1 MKILLIIIL
10 IISYSLPSF
19 SNDFDNPMHVIV
31 NLSGKW
37 KFKIGDNKAWAAE
50 KLNLD
55 EWEDIKVPSSWEN
68 QGFPGY
74 DGYAWYRTEFILGT
88 EYSNSTLQLLL
99 GYIDDVDE
107 VFLNGV
113 KIGQKGSFPPSFWTA
128 YNSERNYQMP
138 AGVIKYN
145 QKNTLA
151 IRVYDAQLDG
161 GILHGNIGIYAKNNP
176 IPCDLNLE
184 GLWKFKFGDSK
195 NYMSSTYNDDQWM
208 QIMVPGSWEDQVSN
222 NYDGI
227 GWYRLQFKVAPNFA
241 GKTYV
246 LMAGKIDDMDEVYL
260 NDKLVGKT
268 GSIKEFP
275 YNRASSDEYKKDRFY
290 YLAADALKPGQINT
304 IAIRVLDSGGEG
316 GIYSGPVG
324 LVELK
329 RFVGYWR
336 EKSKK
341 FN

>member
-1 MKILLIIIL
+1 MKILLIIVL

-74 DGYAWYRTEFILGT
+74 DGYAWYRTEFTLGT

-161 GILHGNIGIYAKNNP
+161 GILHGNIGIYAKNQP
-176 IPCDLNLE
+176 TT
-184 GLWKFKFGDSK
+184 
-195 NYMSSTYNDDQWM
+195 M
-208 QIMVPGSWEDQVSN
+208 
-222 NYDGI
+222 
-227 GWYRLQFKVAPNFA
+227 
-241 GKTYV
+241 
-246 LMAGKIDDMDEVYL
+246 
-260 NDKLVGKT
+260 
-268 GSIKEFP
+268 
-275 YNRASSDEYKKDRFY
+275 
-290 YLAADALKPGQINT
+290 IN
-304 IAIRVLDSGGEG
+304 GC
-316 GIYSGPVG
+316 
-324 LVELK
+324 K
-329 RFVGYWR
+329 
-336 EKSKK
+336 
-341 FN
+341 